1 MKWTC
6 EEILDHAEELADRFE
21 AFDPAKAQEVPAAE
35 YLLVRAARGQDCCD
49 EHVVQALRAAREQG
63 DLLGAHRC
71 NPRHHEPAGAAP
83 RRRFERCTQ
92 VVVPSS
98 RAWPQRSPAS
108 TTSTLHTSTD
118 PGTHAS

>member
-63 DLLGAHRC
+63 TSW
-71 NPRHHEPAGAAP
+71 
-83 RRRFERCTQ
+83 ERIGQ
-92 VVVPSS
+92 SSAS
-98 RAWPQRSPAS
+98 RASRRSAS
-108 TTSTLHTSTD
+108 APLRAMH
-118 PGTHAS
+118 PGRSA